1 MGLRTRANILH
12 SRQGLR
18 NRWLAAAPATNW
30 ARIKVRISFPPS
42 NLIGVELRPKV
53 NSFFRGEIIVLS
65 NGPRVYTTVA
75 IRDEDGPSLRK
86 RAVYLAESKT
96 TGKEEDSD
104 TGADFPII
112 CRNLGVAGVPS
123 AVRRLRSTP

>member
-53 NSFFRGEIIVLS
+53 NSFSGEKLS
-65 NGPRVYTTVA
+65 FSRTALECTVA

-86 RAVYLAESKT
+86 EAVYLAESKT